1 MRTLRLREV
10 KCLTQGHTAWSLN
23 SGSSSLMEET
33 DMPLSRGRGLRES
46 ELRKRKVILG
56 EL

>member
-1 MRTLRLREV
+1 
-10 KCLTQGHTAWSLN
+10 
-23 SGSSSLMEET
+23 MEET